1 MVSTLYPQLIEIL
14 RASGCVFVRQG
25 KGSHEI
31 WRSPV
36 NQKIF
41 CVPFTIKSK
50 PTANA
55 ILKQAGLKAK
65 I

>member
-1 MVSTLYPQLIEIL
+1 MTSTFYSALVAIL
-14 RASGCVFVRQG
+14 RNHGCEFVRQG

-31 WRSPV
+31 WKSPISNKV
-36 NQKIF
+36 F
-41 CVPFTIKSK
+41 SVPFTVKSK

-55 ILKQAGLKAK
+55 ILKQAGINDK